1 MAATLQIA
9 GDSSAIEPPYGA
21 MSKVMCD
28 HLYVPVPNAKIY
40 TSPCI
45 VARVT
50 TPFDVF
56 VGITSCRRTMKID
69 AGGRIVEG
77 SALVAGARER
87 HLDAR
92 GVKLVCLQLDPF
104 HPSYPLLRRHHSAL
118 QLDREVFAPLDAHLE
133 AAYQGTLSL
142 ADSQYLHAEVVAQLN
157 KQLPQV
163 PRLDSRVINVMHLLY
178 ENPRLPVEVLAS
190 RNDLSYDRMSHLFMD
205 ELGIS
210 IRSFQVWVK
219 LHRSLLG
226 VRYGQSLIELARVAG
241 FSDAAHLSRVYKQVY
256 GAPPSYFY
264 FSGNVKLIASIA
276 GLIPGA
282 PEPMNPADLRASA

>member
-1 MAATLQIA
+1 MVATLHFG
-9 GDSSAIEPPYGA
+9 GDSPAFEPPYGA
-21 MSKVMCD
+21 MSKVMYD
-28 HLYVPVPNAKIY
+28 HVYVPAPNARIY

-50 TPFDVF
+50 TPFDVL
-56 VGITSCRRTMKID
+56 VGITACRRSMKID
-69 AGGRIVEG
+69 AGGRVVEG
-77 SALVAGARER
+77 NALVAGARER
-87 HLDAR
+87 HFEAR
-92 GVKLVCLQLDPF
+92 GLKLVCFQLDPF
-104 HPSYPLLRRHHSAL
+104 HPAYPLLRRHPCAL

-142 ADSQYLHAEVVAQLN
+142 DDSKHLFNEVVAQL
-157 KQLPQV
+157 KRQLPPV
-163 PRLDSRVINVMHLLY
+163 PRVDPRVVNVMHMLY

-190 RNDLSYDRMSHLFMD
+190 RNELSYDRMSHLFMD

-264 FSGNVKLIASIA
+264 FSGNVRLIASIA
-276 GLIPGA
+276 GDIPGA
-282 PEPMNPADLRASA
+282 PESLDADLRESA